1 MQKIQIVFFFLS
13 VDGHCGPL
21 AQSIM
26 KMEMVL
32 KTGKRK
38 TVTLYLLQHKV
49 KYAYLKCLFSC
60 IWVWILYTVWPQQ
73 NEEND
78 VDRFLLTLEKAIK
91 INTFWKTQNLIQ

>member
-1 MQKIQIVFFFLS
+1 MEITIITEMNSVCSHRKNNEKCRRFKLYFFLS
-13 VDGHCGPL
+13 VDGHCGPS

-26 KMEMVL
+26 KIEMVL

-60 IWVWILYTVWPQQ
+60 I
-73 NEEND
+73 
-78 VDRFLLTLEKAIK
+78 
-91 INTFWKTQNLIQ
+91 